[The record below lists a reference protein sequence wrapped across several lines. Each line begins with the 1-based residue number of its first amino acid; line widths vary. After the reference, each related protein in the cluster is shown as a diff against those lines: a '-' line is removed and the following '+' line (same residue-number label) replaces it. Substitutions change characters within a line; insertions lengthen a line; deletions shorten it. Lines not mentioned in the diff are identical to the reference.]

1 MSTDNIVVAVNVV
14 QTVTNDTTN
23 IVAYET
29 TFNEPIISAAQ
40 GPQGIPG
47 VSSST
52 AISELTDVSLDNLT
66 DGAVL
71 VYDTY
76 NQVWV
81 ATTVLT
87 KQAIECGQY

>member
-1 MSTDNIVVAVNVV
+1 MSTTNIVVAVNTV
-14 QTVTNDTTN
+14 QTVVNDATN

-29 TFNEPIISAAQ
+29 TVYEPIISAAQ

-47 VSSST
+47 ISAST
-52 AISELTDVSLDNLT
+52 SIAELTDTSLDNLT
-66 DGAVL
+66 NGSIL

-81 ATTVLT
+81 ATKQLT
-87 KQAIECGQY
+87 YQAIECGQY